1 MKKRKKALKSIR
13 NVLLSLLITL
23 LLSVLGL
30 VALCTVDPDIS
41 VAIADFLY
49 QDQPA
54 RPASQRLT
62 VNQSISMLQTG
73 HLENDKEDGTDPTER
88 VGTNGANSAETN
100 YVAPDRSQVSIPED
114 VSGRSGYQPIQDVQ
128 EQVEEA
134 DAKELADSLDTGY
147 TGDGLEFDALYYP
160 YYAMLDQPKQR
171 LYRQIYANAMEL
183 YPVFAPV
190 EAVTANE
197 LKDVFA
203 AVYNDH
209 PELFWLDT
217 AYSGKFRQNGQ
228 CVELGLQFNRT
239 AQNLEQEKNAFERE
253 AAVIIEGA
261 QGLSGDYEREKY
273 VHDALIDKI
282 SYQLHSELNQSA
294 YSALVNGQTV
304 CAGYARAFQYILQK
318 LSIPCYYCTGYA
330 GEEHAWNI
338 VALEEDYYNVDVT
351 WDDTDQISYDYFN
364 KTDAD
369 YAKTHV
375 RTNLSVN
382 LPPCNT
388 TAYRDTAAPD
398 RKKRSAE
405 ELGLS
410 PEHSVNTLADYDADC
425 YSQILQYG
433 KGSYTFYNVLEKE
446 SLLDVWYDHYQTEA
460 YRQGYLEAAMLSL
473 EAAYCELS
481 LAVEE
486 LQDGRWLIHH
496 EINLYGK

>member
-30 VALCTVDPDIS
+30 VALCAVDPDIS

-88 VGTNGANSAETN
+88 VGTNGANSTETN

-239 AQNLEQEKNAFERE
+239 AQNLEQEKNAFEGE

-273 VHDALIDKI
+273 VH
-282 SYQLHSELNQSA
+282 E
-294 YSALVNGQTV
+294 
-304 CAGYARAFQYILQK
+304 
-318 LSIPCYYCTGYA
+318 
-330 GEEHAWNI
+330 
-338 VALEEDYYNVDVT
+338 
-351 WDDTDQISYDYFN
+351 
-364 KTDAD
+364 
-369 YAKTHV
+369 
-375 RTNLSVN
+375 
-382 LPPCNT
+382 NT
-388 TAYRDTAAPD
+388 
-398 RKKRSAE
+398 
-405 ELGLS
+405 
-410 PEHSVNTLADYDADC
+410 
-425 YSQILQYG
+425 
-433 KGSYTFYNVLEKE
+433 F
-446 SLLDVWYDHYQTEA
+446 
-460 YRQGYLEAAMLSL
+460 
-473 EAAYCELS
+473 
-481 LAVEE
+481 
-486 LQDGRWLIHH
+486 
-496 EINLYGK
+496 

>member
-1 MKKRKKALKSIR
+1 MKKRKKALRSIR
-13 NVLLSLLITL
+13 NVLLSLLMAL
-23 LLSVLGL
+23 LLSALGL
-30 VALCTVDPDIS
+30 VALCAANPDIS
-41 VAIADFLY
+41 VAIADYLY
-49 QDQPA
+49 QDRTVPPA
-54 RPASQRLT
+54 GQNLT
-62 VNQSISMLQTG
+62 VNQSISLPQINN
-73 HLENDKEDGTDPTER
+73 LEKEGEEGTDPAR
-88 VGTNGANSAETN
+88 SAGIDDAADTGTN
-100 YVAPDRSQVSIPED
+100 YVPPDRSQVSVPEG

-128 EQVEEA
+128 EQVGEE

-160 YYAMLDQPKQR
+160 YYAMLEEPKQR
-171 LYRQIYANAMEL
+171 LYRQIYTNAMEL
-183 YPVFAPV
+183 NTVFAPV
-190 EAVTANE
+190 EAVTASE
-197 LKDVFA
+197 LKDIFA

-228 CVELGLQFNRT
+228 CVELSLQFNRT
-239 AQNLEQEKNAFERE
+239 AQNLEQEKNAFEGA

-261 QGLSGDYEREKY
+261 QGLASDYEREKY
-273 VHDALIDKI
+273 VHDALTGKL
-282 SYQLHSELNQSA
+282 SYQLRSELNQSA

-338 VALEEDYYNVDVT
+338 VALEESFYNVDVT
-351 WDDTDQISYDYFN
+351 WDDTDQTSYDYFN

-382 LPPCNT
+382 LPPCNG
-388 TAYRDTAAPD
+388 TAYRHMADPDTG
-398 RKKRSAE
+398 KRSAE

-410 PEHSVNTLADYDADC
+410 PGHIVNTLSDYNADC
-425 YSQILQYG
+425 YAQILQYG
-433 KGSYTFYNVLEKE
+433 KGSYTFYNVLENE
-446 SLLDVWYDHYQTEA
+446 SLLEAWYDHYQTEA
-460 YRQGYLEAAMLSL
+460 YRQGYLEEAMRSL
-473 EAAYCELS
+473 EAAHCELA

-486 LQDGRWLIHH
+486 LQDGRLLISH
-496 EINLYGK
+496 EINLY